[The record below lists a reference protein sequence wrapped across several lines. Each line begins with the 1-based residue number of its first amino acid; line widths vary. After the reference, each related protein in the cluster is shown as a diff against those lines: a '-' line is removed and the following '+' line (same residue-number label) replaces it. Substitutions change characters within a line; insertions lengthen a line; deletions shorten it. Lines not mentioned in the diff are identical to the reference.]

1 MSNAFADLI
10 AVLPQERRHVGQ
22 VIDVANG
29 VATIELPGGGILRAR
44 GTAAVGNYV
53 FVRGGSIESVTQA
66 YAVVPIEI

>member
-22 VIDVANG
+22 VIDIANG

-53 FVRGGSIESVTQA
+53 FVRGGAIESVTQA